1 MTVHKIDRSVVI
13 EEKAMRHRK
22 GELYKLVGEIMDQQ
36 DLETLMVATLSKI
49 AFMDYMFGLDVMKSH
64 RLNSM
69 INVVNSNRG
78 TNHQLTDF
86 YIRF

>member
-1 MTVHKIDRSVVI
+1 MSVFKIDRSVVVD
-13 EEKAMRHRK
+13 EKAMRHRK
-22 GELYKLVGEIMDQQ
+22 DELYKLVNEIMDQL

-49 AFMDYMFGLDVMKSH
+49 AFVDYLLGLDVMENK
-64 RLNSM
+64 RLESM
-69 INVVNSNRG
+69 INVVNSNRN

>member
-49 AFMDYMFGLDVMKSH
+49 AFIDYMLGLDVMESH
-64 RLNSM
+64 HLNSM